1 MRLVKKFLILAAGI
15 CLMSG
20 CGKKTETSSNVI
32 FSDVQ
37 DETAEWE
44 TGWEPETEEEK
55 EIRSAY
61 SEKQGDVD
69 CDLTQMSSDMVYA
82 TVYQMMVDPES
93 YVGKIVRMEGSYY
106 FVNYEDL
113 GKSYSYCIVKD
124 ATACC
129 AQGIEFVTEGENQNE
144 GERVENLADDD
155 EVIVE
160 GVFETYQEE
169 GDDRLFGRLR
179 DAVVEKIS
187 ESW

>member
-1 MRLVKKFLILAAGI
+1 MRIVKISAVLAVGV

-20 CGKKTETSSNVI
+20 CGKKTETFSNVI
-32 FSDVQ
+32 SSDVQ

-44 TGWEPETEEEK
+44 TGWEPETEEK
-55 EIRSAY
+55 EIWSAY

-93 YVGKIVRMEGSYY
+93 YSGKTVRMEGSYY

-160 GVFETYQEE
+160 GVFETYRED
-169 GDDRLFGRLR
+169 GNDRLFGRLR
-179 DAVVEKIS
+179 DAVVERIS
-187 ESW
+187 ESQ